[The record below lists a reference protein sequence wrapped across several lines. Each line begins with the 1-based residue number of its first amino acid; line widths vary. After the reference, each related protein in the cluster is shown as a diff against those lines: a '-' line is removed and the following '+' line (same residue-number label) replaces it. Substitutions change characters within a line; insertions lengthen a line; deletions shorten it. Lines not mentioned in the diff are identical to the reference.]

1 MPVSIKRI
9 KIFHF
14 IDYIFK
20 AGKVQAILLNTPL
33 HGNIGDHAIAVAEKE
48 LLSSMGIR
56 VLDFPW
62 AKRHYNVLAKLTPK
76 DKTILIHGGG
86 YIGDLW
92 LNEEKKLE
100 KILQAFTHHR
110 VIIMPQTVHFD
121 LETVEGREFFEGVKQ
136 IFSAHPSL
144 TVFLRERIS
153 YEFMKKYMPEVHVEL
168 VPDIVMMLQQP
179 DVKLSRSGVLVCLRN
194 DIEKTMTD
202 ENKRVMLALLHNK
215 YDIITQSDM
224 VESRSIGPE
233 EREYRVQLK
242 LREVAASELVITD
255 RLHGMIFAA
264 VTETPCIVV
273 NSRSHKIKGCYE
285 WLINMGYI
293 RFLDDSNHIP
303 EVIEE
308 LNAVKPR
315 YDRDAIIHEMEPLYR
330 LLKAGFFN

>member
-308 LNAVKPR
+308 LNGVKPR

>member
-1 MPVSIKRI
+1 MMKLLR
-9 KIFHF
+9 F
-14 IDYIFK
+14 IDYTFNVR
-20 AGKVQAILLNTPL
+20 KVQAVLLNTPL

-121 LETVEGREFFEGVKQ
+121 LATETGREIFEGVKQ

-144 TVFLRERIS
+144 TVFLREKIS
-153 YEFMKKYMPEVHVEL
+153 YDFMKKYMPEVHVEL

-194 DIEKTMTD
+194 DIEKTMAD
-202 ENKRVMLALLHNK
+202 ESREILLALLNKK
-215 YDIITQSDM
+215 YDKITQSDM
-224 VESRSIGPE
+224 VEGRNIGPE
-233 EREYRVQLK
+233 ERDHRVQLK
-242 LREVAASELVITD
+242 LREFAAAELVITD

-264 VTETPCIVV
+264 VTETPCIVID
-273 NSRSHKIKGCYE
+273 SRSHKIRGCYE
-285 WLINMGYI
+285 WLKNMGYI
-293 RFLDDSNHIP
+293 RFLDDINHIP

-315 YDRDAIIHEMEPLYR
+315 YDHDAIINEMEPLFSV
-330 LLKAGFFN
+330 LKKNFVT